1 MLSFADAVRR
11 CWRRLLGTV
20 PEPAGRRRRLVT
32 VVVSVLALTGAT
44 TGVVLATVGGKPAE
58 VTGLSAPVPQ
68 FPQFPQSSPAPTR
81 STGPVV
87 PMLGGN
93 ADGSGTPLAVPVART
108 TESPSGSPSSGRGTT
123 PAGTT
128 PAGTAPAGTTPTG
141 TAPTGTAPASTASAG
156 AASPG
161 TGTPSAS
168 PTGASPGS
176 TTSAGTQAAGPARSA
191 KSGGIAPL
199 RGLKQTGLLVVAP
212 FSLSRQVLNAV
223 ARQPGVTGAE
233 PIEAAKIKINGAF
246 TAVLGVNPSRFRG
259 YAAKSMAASN
269 RLWQG
274 VAAGGV
280 AVSYT
285 MGTLDKLSLGGQ
297 VTVAG
302 RQTERLPVIAFGTV
316 GIGGVDAVM
325 SDSVARSLGVPAGN
339 AIVVSAPPSNVAS
352 LTARIKAV
360 LPKGAGVEALVTEVT
375 RSGRTSPVG
384 TAPSAADG
392 RGGVSASQLTEA
404 LRAAESRK
412 GLPYVWGASGPRSF
426 DCSGLVQWSFA
437 QAGITMPRVAADQAR
452 AGLAVPAAQLQPGDL
467 LFYHTDPTDP
477 GYISHVAIYLGNGW
491 MIQAPQ
497 PGMDVE
503 IVPASFGSQFAGAV
517 RVYPR
522 IAASVASGL
531 A

>member
-1 MLSFADAVRR
+1 MLGTMLSLADAVRR

-20 PEPAGRRRRLVT
+20 AEPAARHRRLVP
-32 VVVSVLALTGAT
+32 VVISVLALTGAT
-44 TGVVLATVGGKPAE
+44 TGVVLATTGGKPAR
-58 VTGLSAPVPQ
+58 VTGLSAPVPR
-68 FPQFPQSSPAPTR
+68 STPAPTR

-93 ADGSGTPLAVPVART
+93 ADGSGTPLAVPVAQT
-108 TESPSGSPSSGRGTT
+108 IAPSGDHPSSGRGT
-123 PAGTT
+123 
-128 PAGTAPAGTTPTG
+128 APVS
-141 TAPTGTAPASTASAG
+141 TAPASTSPASTAPVST
-156 AASPG
+156 APAD
-161 TGTPSAS
+161 TGST
-168 PTGASPGS
+168 SPGS
-176 TTSAGTQAAGPARSA
+176 TSASPADTGSANPGPSGAGPGGARTQAAGSPQSA
-191 KSGGIAPL
+191 KSGGVAPL

-212 FSLSRQVLNAV
+212 FSLSRQVLNTV

-259 YAAKSMAASN
+259 YAAKSMASSN

-274 VAAGGV
+274 VATGGV

-285 MGTLDKLSLGGQ
+285 MGTLDKLSLGGR

-302 RQTERLPVIAFGTV
+302 HQTERLPVVAFGTV
-316 GIGGVDAVM
+316 GIGGVDAVV

-339 AIVVSAPPSNVAS
+339 AIIVSAPPSSVAS
-352 LTARIKAV
+352 LTARIKAI

-375 RSGRTSPVG
+375 RAGATSPVG

-392 RGGVSASQLTEA
+392 SGGVSASQLTDA

-412 GLPYVWGASGPRSF
+412 GLPYVWGATGPRSF

-452 AGLAVPAAQLQPGDL
+452 AGLAVPASQLQAGDL